1 MNVIIGGAG
10 EVGSHAA
17 EVLSTAGHGVTVIDL
32 SPDKLRA
39 VSNVLDVRTLVGH
52 CAHVDVLREAG
63 CEKCDLLV
71 AATDVDEINLLS
83 ASLGKQIGAKRTIVR
98 VHHTANFALRSTR
111 YAEHLGVDE
120 MLCPEHLTAL
130 EIGRAIRNPGS
141 IALEDFS
148 RGQLLMQR
156 LKVMPGSGAE
166 GKKLSNLTLPPSVR
180 LATVEDE
187 AGPHIAQAA
196 TEIHEGHWVTV
207 IGETKSFESARKLFS
222 KEKDKRQHIAIMGG
236 GSTSVWLARRLKSKL
251 FSVRLFVNDH
261 ARAEELA
268 GKLSHVT
275 VLVADPTDS
284 TTFADE
290 QIDKADV
297 FIAAT
302 DDDEHNILGCAQAKA
317 RGTTLVIA
325 VVQRTKYI
333 HLLEHVKIDFTFSPR
348 NVAVNAILSV
358 IDVGPVR
365 SVATFADR
373 SSAVYEVHPHKRAK
387 ILGHEL
393 RNIKLPPQS
402 MIAAIRRDDRVYVPG
417 AEDQV
422 RSGDTLLVIAPVGV
436 HSQLRKVFVAK

>member
-10 EVGSHAA
+10 EVGNHAA

-32 SPDKLRA
+32 SAGQLRA

-52 CAHVDVLREAG
+52 CAHVDVLREAA

-71 AATDVDEINLLS
+71 AATDSDEINLLT
-83 ASLGKQIGAKRTIVR
+83 ASLGKQIGAKRTVVR
-98 VHHTANFALRSTR
+98 VHHTANFTLRSTPF
-111 YAEHLGVDE
+111 AKHLGVDE

-130 EIGRAIRNPGS
+130 EIGRAIRSPGS

-156 LKVMPGSGAE
+156 LQVMSGASAE
-166 GKKLSNLTLPPSVR
+166 GKKLSELTLPPSVR

-187 AGPHIAQAA
+187 DGPHIAQAS
-196 TEIHEGHWVTV
+196 TVIRGGHWVTV

-222 KEKDKRQHIAIMGG
+222 KEKEKRQHIAIMGG
-236 GSTSVWLARRLKSKL
+236 GATSVWLARRLKSKF
-251 FSVRLFVNDH
+251 FSVRLFVDDQ
-261 ARAEELA
+261 ARAEALA
-268 GKLSHVT
+268 DKLTHVT

-284 TTFADE
+284 ATFTDE

-297 FIAAT
+297 FIAAAE
-302 DDDEHNILGCAQAKA
+302 DDEHNILGCAQAKA
-317 RGTTLVIA
+317 LGTALVIA

-348 NVAVNAILSV
+348 QVAVSAILSV
-358 IDVGPVR
+358 IDFGPVR
-365 SVATFADR
+365 SVAKFADK
-373 SSAVYEVHPHKRAK
+373 STEAYEIHPHKKAG
-387 ILGHEL
+387 ILGKEL

-422 RSGDTLLVIAPVGV
+422 LPGDTLLVIAPRGI
-436 HSQLRKVFVAK
+436 HDQLRKVFVAK